1 LEINF
6 VAKPPLINFP
16 IILWDIERYTNFA
29 CSPSPLNAF
38 YVPSQKDS
46 APLFLLGITL
56 DKRIGFIL
64 FGSASTFITSL
75 LILLGAYF
83 TAPSVAGWTAASF
96 FVTAILAT
104 VLFAVLAGV
113 MIAAIEY
120 LPVPRFY
127 TSNMYSAFL
136 AISLLN
142 FVAISIWNL
151 FAAEVLYNASGL
163 LIVNQ
168 IINIILALIVT
179 AVLLYLLRSYAKKT
193 FRS

>member
-1 LEINF
+1 MGHRTLLQILL
-6 VAKPPLINFP
+6 ALTSPPST
-16 IILWDIERYTNFA
+16 RST
-29 CSPSPLNAF
+29 SH
-38 YVPSQKDS
+38 QKDS
-46 APLFLLGITL
+46 EPLFLLGITL

-83 TAPSVAGWTAASF
+83 TAPSVVGWTAASF

-104 VLFAVLAGV
+104 GLFVVLAV
-113 MIAAIEY
+113 IMIAAIEY

-127 TSNMYSAFL
+127 ASNMYSAFL

-163 LIVNQ
+163 LMANQ

>member
-1 LEINF
+1 
-6 VAKPPLINFP
+6 V
-16 IILWDIERYTNFA
+16 
-29 CSPSPLNAF
+29 
-38 YVPSQKDS
+38 
-46 APLFLLGITL
+46 

-83 TAPSVAGWTAASF
+83 TAPSVVGWTVAGF

-104 VLFAVLAGV
+104 GLFAVLAAIMIGV
-113 MIAAIEY
+113 IEY

-127 TSNMYSAFL
+127 ASNMYSAFL

-163 LIVNQ
+163 LMVNQ

>member
-1 LEINF
+1 M
-6 VAKPPLINFP
+6 
-16 IILWDIERYTNFA
+16 
-29 CSPSPLNAF
+29 
-38 YVPSQKDS
+38 
-46 APLFLLGITL
+46 
-56 DKRIGFIL
+56 

-83 TAPSVAGWTAASF
+83 TSPSVVGWTAASF

-104 VLFAVLAGV
+104 GLFAVLAGI

-127 TSNMYSAFL
+127 ASNMYSAFL

-163 LIVNQ
+163 LMANQ

>member
-1 LEINF
+1 
-6 VAKPPLINFP
+6 
-16 IILWDIERYTNFA
+16 
-29 CSPSPLNAF
+29 
-38 YVPSQKDS
+38 
-46 APLFLLGITL
+46 
-56 DKRIGFIL
+56 L
-64 FGSASTFITSL
+64 FGSASTFFTSL

-83 TAPSVAGWTAASF
+83 TAPSVVGWTATSF

-104 VLFAVLAGV
+104 GLFAILAAI

-127 TSNMYSAFL
+127 ASNMYSAFL

-151 FAAEVLYNASGL
+151 FATEVLCNDSGL
-163 LIVNQ
+163 LMVNQ

>member
-1 LEINF
+1 
-6 VAKPPLINFP
+6 
-16 IILWDIERYTNFA
+16 
-29 CSPSPLNAF
+29 
-38 YVPSQKDS
+38 
-46 APLFLLGITL
+46 L

-83 TAPSVAGWTAASF
+83 TAPSVVGWTAASF

-104 VLFAVLAGV
+104 GLFVVLAAI
-113 MIAAIEY
+113 MIGAIEY

-127 TSNMYSAFL
+127 SSNMYSAFL

-163 LIVNQ
+163 LMVNQ